1 MISSQ
6 EHILILSIEY
16 FVGGNSSEHNYSS
29 IRMISPIGRNLF
41 LDMAVLC
48 SRISREGIISA
59 VLSMQGFPA
68 YNTLHFHKSTVF
80 LLQYGWNCR
89 GTIEIPCKMQ
99 LFIGKSI
106 HLSAFSLAASDLFSR
121 GIRAC
126 RIIVIK
132 WELLAC
138 IPSSSRNE
146 CIPVSS
152 PLLDTCRPDARLT
165 YSVNE
170 LEILDVNYSFFT

>member
-41 LDMAVLC
+41 LDRAVLC
-48 SRISREGIISA
+48 SRISRGGIISA
-59 VLSMQGFPA
+59 VLSMQGLQPIIHSIFIKVLYFYYNKVGMRFPA
-68 YNTLHFHKSTVF
+68 KCSCLQGKAYISLPSLFQ
-80 LLQYGWNCR
+80 LLTCFP
-89 GTIEIPCKMQ
+89 EE
-99 LFIGKSI
+99 
-106 HLSAFSLAASDLFSR
+106 LA
-121 GIRAC
+121 AC

-132 WELLAC
+132 REFLAC
-138 IPSSSRNE
+138 LPSSSRNE

-152 PLLDTCRPDARLT
+152 PTIGTCRPDARLT
-165 YSVNE
+165 YSVND
-170 LEILDVNYSFFT
+170 LEILDINYSFFT